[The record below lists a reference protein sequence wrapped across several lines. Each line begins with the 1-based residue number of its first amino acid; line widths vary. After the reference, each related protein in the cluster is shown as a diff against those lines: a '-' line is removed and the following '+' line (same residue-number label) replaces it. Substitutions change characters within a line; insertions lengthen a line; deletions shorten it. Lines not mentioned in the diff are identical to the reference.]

1 MMSIDRIVARNDF
14 SPEEIAVLLRAANPE
29 DIETI
34 RVEAERVLLQTCG
47 SEVYYRGLI
56 EFSNYCRMDCLY
68 CGIRKSMHEVDRY
81 ELTFDEIIQSAKWCA
96 DQGYGSVVLQS
107 GERND
112 ERFISFV
119 ECVVAEIKRSTVSEK
134 LPDGLGITLCVGEQ
148 TRETYTRFREAG
160 AHRYLLRIETSNPS
174 LFATIHPSSQKYS
187 SRVQC
192 LKTLREVGF
201 QVGTGVMIGLP
212 GQSIEHLAD
221 DVRFFRDMDIDMI
234 GMGPFIPHAATP
246 LGRETVP
253 DEDSR
258 IRLALLMIAVC
269 RIVLKDVNIAATT
282 ALQALDPHGR
292 EKGLR
297 HGANVIMPQL
307 TPLEVRKNYLL
318 YENKPCVDENAVQ
331 CRGCLEAR
339 IGSVDRTIGYNQW
352 GDSRHFFN
360 RTAV

>member
-1 MMSIDRIVARNDF
+1 MSIEQLLSKKEF
-14 SPEEIAVLLRAANPE
+14 SHEDITGLLRARSPE
-29 DIETI
+29 DLETI
-34 RVEAERVLLQTCG
+34 RAEAQRELLRTCG

-68 CGIRKSMHEVDRY
+68 CGIRKSLDSVDRY
-81 ELTFDEIIQSAKWCA
+81 ELTFDEIVEGSKWCA

-112 ERFISFV
+112 ERFVSFV
-119 ECVVAEIKRSTVSEK
+119 ERVVAEIKRSTVSEK

-148 TRETYTRFREAG
+148 TRETYARLRKAG
-160 AHRYLLRIETSNPS
+160 AHRYLLRIESSNPS
-174 LFATIHPSSQKYS
+174 LFAAIHPSHQKYA

-192 LKTLREVGF
+192 LKDLREVGF

-221 DVRFFRDMDIDMI
+221 DILFFRDMDIDMI

-246 LGRETVP
+246 LGGETAA
-253 DEDSR
+253 DEDTR

-282 ALQALDPHGR
+282 ALQALDPLGR

-339 IGSVDRTIGYNQW
+339 IGSVDRTIGYDKW
-352 GDSRHFFN
+352 GDSRHYFS
-360 RTAV
+360 RKSG